1 MTVPARFASADVRDE
16 CVQADVFFGDARLP
30 PHRVRA
36 TVLGSDPLH
45 KRVRIETDALIDEP
59 IVRVSVRAGCHGAIT
74 RSYTLLPELPS
85 EQVVAVLAAQR
96 PWATPPAP
104 PLSPAMAAA
113 AAAAAA
119 SPLRLTAA
127 PVATVPTA
135 PAAPRVRPA
144 RGAPRQML
152 PGAPVQ
158 ARPRLRLEPIDGDGS
173 TLLRTSGQLAAP
185 AGDAARRATAALL
198 WQAINADPQEVL
210 RTTMLLQNVERE
222 LAQLRQN
229 DGQTRAQ
236 IEVLRQRLDS
246 AQLWYEST
254 GMLQSLALFLL
265 ASFVA
270 AGVLWTRTRRSE
282 SERWYAQAPVL
293 PVAPTSHA
301 GMPPVPVPPRSAGS
315 SPQPASAGQAQPS
328 QPPPV
333 AVPVAESPITA
344 STETPALRVETL
356 AAVFEQV
363 EFLSSLGLSA
373 DAANLLQGYV
383 QDSASPAP
391 LAFFELMRLCEQA
404 QDAVADAAVRRRY
417 AQLFGVEAPRLDEV
431 TAGVPLESLGVL
443 SKRIVA
449 AWNTPGVAQEIEE
462 ALFSMPAAGS
472 LTLQAGR
479 DLLCLHGL
487 ALELAGDGASAPVD
501 GEGHAIA
508 PWAHGGDA
516 AGAPFG
522 TAPAADV
529 DEGSLPGVDID
540 LGWVPPQRHVAPL
553 IAEMHAAA
561 RAAQERAARQRR
573 QQEEEERFSAVMA
586 YERMPT
592 SRR

>member
-36 TVLGSDPLH
+36 TILGSDPLQ

-104 PLSPAMAAA
+104 PLSPAMAAV

-127 PVATVPTA
+127 PAAAAPIA
-135 PAAPRVRPA
+135 PAAARVRPA
-144 RGAPRQML
+144 RAAPRQAS
-152 PGAPVQ
+152 PAAPVQ
-158 ARPRLRLEPIDGDGS
+158 ARPRLRLEPIDADGS
-173 TLLRTSGQLAAP
+173 TLLRASGQLSAP
-185 AGDAARRATAALL
+185 AGDVARRATAALL

-210 RTTMLLQNVERE
+210 RTTVLLQNVERE

-236 IEVLRQRLDS
+236 IAALRQRLDS
-246 AQLWYEST
+246 AQPWYEST
-254 GMLQSLALFLL
+254 GTLQALAVFLL

-270 AGVLWTRTRRSE
+270 AGVLWMRTRRSE

-293 PVAPTSHA
+293 PVEPSAHDDTPSVPT
-301 GMPPVPVPPRSAGS
+301 PPAAGS
-315 SPQPASAGQAQPS
+315 SPAPAPAAESQPS
-328 QPPPV
+328 QV
-333 AVPVAESPITA
+333 AVPVAESPVTA
-344 STETPALRVETL
+344 SADTPALRVETL

-373 DAANLLQGYV
+373 DAADLLQRYV

-417 AQLFGVEAPRLDEV
+417 AQLFGVEAPRPDEV
-431 TAGVPLESLGVL
+431 TASVPLESLGVL

-449 AWNTPGVAQEIEE
+449 AWNTPGVAQEIEH

-487 ALELAGDGASAPVD
+487 ALELAGAQASAPVD

-508 PWAHGGDA
+508 PWARGGDA

-522 TAPAADV
+522 MAPAADV

-540 LGWVPPQRHVAPL
+540 LGRVPPQRHVAPL
-553 IAEMHAAA
+553 IAEIHAAA
-561 RAAQERAARQRR
+561 REAQERAARQRR

-592 SRR
+592 ARR

>member
-36 TVLGSDPLH
+36 TILGSDPLQ

-104 PLSPAMAAA
+104 PLSLAMAAVA
-113 AAAAAA
+113 AAAPAA

-127 PVATVPTA
+127 PGAAAPTA

-144 RGAPRQML
+144 RAAPRQAL
-152 PGAPVQ
+152 PAAPVQ
-158 ARPRLRLEPIDGDGS
+158 ARPRLRLEPIEVDGS
-173 TLLRTSGQLAAP
+173 TLLRASAQLAAP
-185 AGDAARRATAALL
+185 AGDVARRATAALL

-210 RTTMLLQNVERE
+210 RTTVLLQNVERE

-236 IEVLRQRLDS
+236 IAALRQRLDS
-246 AQLWYEST
+246 AQPWYDST
-254 GMLQSLALFLL
+254 GTLQALAVFLL
-265 ASFVA
+265 ASFAA

-293 PVAPTSHA
+293 PAEPHA
-301 GMPPVPVPPRSAGS
+301 HDDTPSVPPQRVAGS
-315 SPQPASAGQAQPS
+315 SPAPAPSAESPPS
-328 QPPPV
+328 HV
-333 AVPVAESPITA
+333 AVPVAESAVTA
-344 STETPALRVETL
+344 SADTPALRVETL

-373 DAANLLQGYV
+373 DAADLLQRYV

-431 TAGVPLESLGVL
+431 TASVPLESLGVL
-443 SKRIVA
+443 SKRIVT
-449 AWNTPGVAQEIEE
+449 AWNTPGVAQEIEH

-487 ALELAGDGASAPVD
+487 ALELAGAEASTPVD

-516 AGAPFG
+516 AGAG
-522 TAPAADV
+522 CGMAPAADV

-540 LGWVPPQRHVAPL
+540 LGWAPPQRHVAPL
-553 IAEMHAAA
+553 IAEIHAAA
-561 RAAQERAARQRR
+561 REAQERAARQRR

-592 SRR
+592 ARR